1 MDDSF
6 SELRNRLAEG
16 GRRIWSGRSL
26 QPQHRRRR
34 GLAIALVVVG
44 VVALLIGISSGSGSS
59 GGPHRMA
66 ARTTGAPRAGRLS
79 AEDAA
84 INRTLAYTPYVR
96 VAGAQHRE
104 LALTFDD
111 GPGPYT
117 PRILSIL
124 EREHVTATF
133 FEVGVLERYF
143 GTSTDTIVDKHFA
156 VGDHTQGHLPMS
168 RLPAAGQQTQILE
181 QTSAIGAHGA
191 PFPRLFRPPFGL
203 WNSTTL
209 KILAQYKMLMVMWT
223 VDTHDWRRPG
233 ASAIVRSVL
242 TGARP
247 GAIILLHDAG
257 GNRSETIKALPTI
270 IKELRN
276 RGYRFV
282 TVPRLLLDNPPP
294 LNQKL
299 PPGIA
304 GQGG

>member
-6 SELRNRLAEG
+6 SELRNRLGEG

-44 VVALLIGISSGSGSS
+44 VVGLLIGISSGSGSS
-59 GGPHRMA
+59 GAQHRA
-66 ARTTGAPRAGRLS
+66 VVRTTAAAPGGSLS

-117 PRILSIL
+117 PKILSIL
-124 EREHVTATF
+124 QHEKVTATF

-143 GTSTDTIVDKHFA
+143 GSSTDTIVDKHFA
-156 VGDHTQGHLPMS
+156 VGDHTQGHLAMS
-168 RLPAAGQQTQILE
+168 RLSQAGQQAQILE
-181 QTSAIGAHGA
+181 ETSAIGAHGA

-203 WNSTTL
+203 WNATTL

-223 VDTHDWRRPG
+223 VDTRDWRRPG
-233 ASAIVRSVL
+233 ASEIVSSVL
-242 TGARP
+242 KGARP

-257 GNRSETIKALPTI
+257 GNRSETIKALPII
-270 IKELRN
+270 IKELRS
-276 RGYRFV
+276 RGYKFV

-294 LNQKL
+294 ANQKL

-304 GQGG
+304 GHGG

>member
-6 SELRNRLAEG
+6 SELRNRLGEG

-44 VVALLIGISSGSGSS
+44 VVGLLIGISSGSGSS
-59 GGPHRMA
+59 GAQHRA
-66 ARTTGAPRAGRLS
+66 VVRTTAAAPGGSLS

-117 PRILSIL
+117 PKILSIL
-124 EREHVTATF
+124 LHENVTATF

-156 VGDHTQGHLPMS
+156 VGDHTQGHLAMS
-168 RLPAAGQQTQILE
+168 RLSRAGQQAQILE
-181 QTSAIGAHGA
+181 ETSTIGAHGA

-203 WNSTTL
+203 WNSSTL

-223 VDTHDWRRPG
+223 VDTRDWRRPG
-233 ASAIVRSVL
+233 ASEIVRSVL
-242 TGARP
+242 KGARP

-257 GNRSETIKALPTI
+257 GNRSETIKALPII
-270 IKELRN
+270 IKELRH
-276 RGYRFV
+276 RGYKFV
-282 TVPRLLLDNPPP
+282 TVPRLLLDNPAPA
-294 LNQKL
+294 NQKL
-299 PPGIA
+299 PRGIA